1 MTASLNAL
9 AAELARRELLPS
21 PTVEDDFVY
30 GLTRFAA
37 IDAEVMFNV
46 DPEPED
52 RPELDVSDL
61 ADAVERVL
69 AITPAQWSVL
79 IERIAAE
86 VEEAVGEDPVEE
98 STDLRDDLSLMSV
111 VVFADVVLL
120 SFDAPKQF
128 PDSDIRVQLDEEL
141 AFDDLEIEDRD
152 ADDAETITFE
162 SVDAL
167 LDHLSKDQ

>member
-1 MTASLNAL
+1 ML
-9 AAELARRELLPS
+9 
-21 PTVEDDFVY
+21 
-30 GLTRFAA
+30 
-37 IDAEVMFNV
+37 NV
-46 DPEPED
+46 DPEPEEQEGE
-52 RPELDVSDL
+52 PEPAALADL
-61 ADAVERVL
+61 AERVL
-69 AITPAQWSVL
+69 SIP
-79 IERIAAE
+79 AAE
-86 VEEAVGEDPVEE
+86 WTVLLDRVASEIEEAVE
-98 STDLRDDLSLMSV
+98 SDEITETADLRDDLILRSV
-111 VVFADVVLL
+111 IVFIDAILL